1 MTKLDFKV
9 SGMHCSSCEL
19 LVKDE
24 ISAVKD
30 VTLVQVDH
38 KSGLGTVQFANGY
51 ADKGAILK
59 AIENA
64 GYKGSIVGDLV
75 QPQLTIPKE
84 LEIEGKIN
92 KDTDG
97 GFSFKGIIRTE
108 KKDPIPRQGGVQ
120 DDKKEGTQ
128 KVNLSL
134 YGMHCS
140 SCAALIERSIKK
152 VTGVTSA
159 NVNFA
164 AEKASVVYDGS
175 QTKHEDLITAVEKA
189 GYKAVFVDA
198 KDTQAD
204 MKRQQEEIQNQL
216 KKFIVSFVLSFPMI
230 YFMLLDFFSFLP
242 GRMFFFPYIGIIS
255 FILTTPVQFII
266 GRGFYKG
273 MWSAI
278 RMKTFKMDS
287 LIAIGTS
294 VAYFY
299 SVINFVNYLATN
311 SSLIGLG
318 GMKIPELYFE
328 TAAFLITFVVL
339 GKFLEAKAK
348 GRTSEAIKKLMGL
361 QAKTARVV
369 RDGQT

>member
-1 MTKLDFKV
+1 
-9 SGMHCSSCEL
+9 
-19 LVKDE
+19 
-24 ISAVKD
+24 
-30 VTLVQVDH
+30 
-38 KSGLGTVQFANGY
+38 
-51 ADKGAILK
+51 
-59 AIENA
+59 
-64 GYKGSIVGDLV
+64 
-75 QPQLTIPKE
+75 
-84 LEIEGKIN
+84 
-92 KDTDG
+92 
-97 GFSFKGIIRTE
+97 
-108 KKDPIPRQGGVQ
+108 
-120 DDKKEGTQ
+120 
-128 KVNLSL
+128 
-134 YGMHCS
+134 
-140 SCAALIERSIKK
+140 
-152 VTGVTSA
+152 
-159 NVNFA
+159 
-164 AEKASVVYDGS
+164 
-175 QTKHEDLITAVEKA
+175 
-189 GYKAVFVDA
+189 
-198 KDTQAD
+198 
-204 MKRQQEEIQNQL
+204 
-216 KKFIVSFVLSFPMI
+216 MI

-278 RMKTFKMDS
+278 RMKTFNMDS

-369 RDGQT
+369 RDGQTIDIPVDEVVKDDVAFVRVKKFRLTALLSRGTQPLTSR